1 MEARDERYI
10 YRKLCASA
18 FKAPEERYCIVIRN
32 KFCFKMKSVFQS
44 IQVLPQNELDLLDDL
59 VTFRKLKKGALL
71 LTENQVCNEI
81 YFIKKGILRSYFF
94 NHQGDEITNCF
105 AFENEFMASFSSFIT
120 QNNAEENLQVLAD
133 TELQVLSRE
142 SLEKLYQLGIHWQEI
157 GRKLTEMEYVTL
169 QKRMISFQKLSG
181 TQRYEELYQNHQKY
195 LQLIPLQYL
204 ASYLGVTPRHLSRI
218 RKAVL

>member
-1 MEARDERYI
+1 
-10 YRKLCASA
+10 
-18 FKAPEERYCIVIRN
+18 
-32 KFCFKMKSVFQS
+32 MKSVFQS
-44 IQVLPQNELDLLDDL
+44 IHPLPQAELNQLDDL
-59 VTFRKLKKGALL
+59 ITFRKLKKGELL
-71 LTENQVCNEI
+71 LQENQVCNDI

-105 AFENEFMASFSSFIT
+105 AFENEFMASFTSFIT
-120 QNNAEENLQVLAD
+120 QNPAEENIQALAD
-133 TELQVLSRE
+133 TELQIISRE
-142 SLEKLYQLGIHWQEI
+142 NLEKLYKLGMHWQEI

-181 TQRYEELYQNHQKY
+181 AQRYEELYQNHQKY

-218 RKAVL
+218 RKAIL